1 MRHGGEDHLHYPLD
15 MLQHIVVP
23 EPLHA
28 PTLRGKVATARL
40 IRLDLQGMMPAI
52 KLNRETHAPTRE
64 IDDVMPEHQLPRE
77 PWPVRS

>member
-1 MRHGGEDHLHYPLD
+1 

-23 EPLHA
+23 EPQYA
-28 PTLRGKVATARL
+28 PTLSGKVATARL

-52 KLNRETHAPTRE
+52 KLNPETHAPTCE
-64 IDDVMPEHQLPRE
+64 IDDVKPDHQLPRE